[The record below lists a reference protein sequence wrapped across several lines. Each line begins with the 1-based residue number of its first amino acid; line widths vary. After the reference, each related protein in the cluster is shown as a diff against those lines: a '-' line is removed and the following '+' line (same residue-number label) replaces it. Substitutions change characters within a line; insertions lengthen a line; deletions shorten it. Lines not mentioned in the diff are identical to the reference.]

1 MTGGT
6 VVVLGSTGRNFA
18 AGMSGGIA
26 YVLDEQGDFASRC
39 NTEMAGLEQ
48 LDNGD
53 KAIVRTMIEKH
64 AELTGSER
72 AAAILNDWAGYKDR
86 FVKVMPRD
94 YKRVLQALERAQ
106 AAGLSGDDA
115 LAAAFEENSHI
126 AAH

>member
-1 MTGGT
+1 
-6 VVVLGSTGRNFA
+6 
-18 AGMSGGIA
+18 
-26 YVLDEQGDFASRC
+26 
-39 NTEMAGLEQ
+39 MAGLEQ
-48 LDNGD
+48 LDDRD
-53 KAIVRTMIEKH
+53 KAIVKTMIEKH
-64 AELTGSER
+64 AELTGSLR
-72 AAAILNDWAGYKDR
+72 AAALLRNWSDYMKK

>member
-1 MTGGT
+1 MTGGS

-48 LDNGD
+48 LNDID
-53 KAIVRTMIEKH
+53 KAIVRAMVEKH
-64 AELTGSER
+64 AELTGSAR
-72 AAAILNDWAGYKDR
+72 AAMILINWEGYADR
-86 FVKVMPRD
+86 FVKVMPSD
-94 YKRVLQALERAQ
+94 YKRVLQALERAR